1 MKGKKLLM
9 RSSVICLIFS
19 VIVVSLAMMTSSCS
33 KKEKADSV
41 EKEVSSMA
49 EVPSDY
55 KPITLKVN
63 IITPPAA
70 GYWEHCFKPLFDR
83 IKEMTDS
90 RVNYHVYFQNQLC
103 SPVGAS
109 DAVRAGIADFT
120 WAAQGYTPG
129 KFPLTSVV
137 ELPFLIPNPV
147 VAIGGPVLRDLY
159 EEFPEIRAEYK
170 DWKLLWLQV
179 HMAADIHSKKPIDSL
194 DDLKGMKIL
203 TQPAEAKIEAMKAL
217 GAAPLNID
225 VSDFYLSLERGM
237 ADAAFMAWGAYEAM
251 HLYELTSNH
260 YLIAAL
266 PVPCYY
272 IMNKETFN
280 KLLPQDQKVV
290 ETIFNLGGWGAM
302 RDALAWSKSRVIN
315 GPCKDDTYIQA
326 SPEDMAKAR
335 ALAKPIWDKW
345 AADREA
351 QGLPG
356 TKVLNRVLELV
367 KKYKDV

>member
-1 MKGKKLLM
+1 MKAKKLLT
-9 RSSVICLIFS
+9 RSGVICLTFL
-19 VIVVSLAMMTSSCS
+19 VIIISLAMMTTSCS
-33 KKEKADSV
+33 KKKEEVSAV
-41 EKEVSSMA
+41 KEVTSTA

-83 IKEMTDS
+83 IKEMTDD

-129 KFPLTSVV
+129 KFPLTGVV

-179 HMAADIHSKKPIDSL
+179 HMAADIHSKKPINNL

-203 TQPAEAKIEAMKAL
+203 TQPADAKIEAMKAL
-217 GAAPLNID
+217 GATPINID

-260 YLIAAL
+260 FLIAAL

-290 ETIFNLGGWGAM
+290 ETVFGLGGWDAM
-302 RDALAWSKSRVIN
+302 RDALAWSRSRVIN
-315 GPCKDDTYIQA
+315 GPCKDDTYIQP
-326 SPEDMAKAR
+326 SIEDIAKAR
-335 ALAKPIWDKW
+335 ALAKPLWDKW
-345 AADREA
+345 AADRDAE
-351 QGLPG
+351 GLPG
-356 TKVLNRVLELV
+356 TKILNRVLELV
-367 KKYKDV
+367 EKYKDV